1 MKEGIF
7 DVTISK
13 IYFGPEFKIKLGGFL
28 KEISKNLEGRI
39 LTTRERFVLY
49 RVINDKFRATL
60 KNRERVWNEWKQD
73 TNDIAFHMDISI
85 EDLDFM
91 KDVKYVKDVHI
102 SVLKNDEKEYEK
114 YSATISYG
122 RDLKKE
128 FCVSGERIIFRKFAF
143 HNLFDAL
150 SSIGRVKPPNRG
162 WIDVVL
168 KNLFAKY
175 DALSDREKERGF
187 ILPTGMKLHPD
198 VLDEE
203 EYQSQA
209 AIFLSFKPINS
220 KEWDILVVIGGHE
233 DKPIK
238 IEECVPRIYAKI
250 ERIKLRNALPS
261 LAEKADKEDWL
272 FKNDRY
278 GALRYYIESVYDR
291 LEKEYNENSEGC
303 APKKNI
309 FAEPKNE
316 HDAMVFC
323 TGLVTPDK
331 DGAHYIYAYCSS
343 PDSDGVY
350 QKIEWLSHGGT
361 QRKRVCNSKLD
372 FDDESVNHGLPYPP
386 NWVSEPNR
394 LLFDYRYG
402 SITDKQIRFYESHIY
417 ANLRADPRD
426 RGRLS
431 ETEWKQFSEK
441 FPCYEE
447 KKTEFKEYLYSAWRR
462 TRKMLQKSFKVA
474 IPTYYRGEIQL
485 LVPLFLD
492 EKNINQA
499 SVALVLTLDN
509 KGPWHYFC
517 PTCLSLE
524 MARMDSRVITRID
537 DTWLKPDVKSS
548 ESMRQSSEGEEDV
561 DWWDCELEQCGLW

>member
-1 MKEGIF
+1 MAN
-7 DVTISK
+7 K
-13 IYFGPEFKIKLGGFL
+13 IDFGPEITVRPFVDCPNNILNEIAVRLKRKLTL
-28 KEISKNLEGRI
+28 Q
-39 LTTRERFVLY
+39 ERFDLY
-49 RVINDKFRATL
+49 SFINEKF
-60 KNRERVWNEWKQD
+60 KESGEKWNEWNQD

-91 KDVKYVKDVHI
+91 KNVKNVKDVHI
-102 SVLKNDEKEYEK
+102 SVRKNDEKVYEK

-128 FCVSGERIIFRKFAF
+128 FCVFGKGIVFRKFVF
-143 HNLFDAL
+143 HNLFEAL
-150 SSIGRVKPPNRG
+150 RSIGRVKSPENRG
-162 WIDVVL
+162 WSDVVL
-168 KNLFAKY
+168 KNLFSKY
-175 DALSDREKERGF
+175 DGLLDCDKERGF
-187 ILPTGMKLHPD
+187 ILPTGMKLLSD
-198 VLDEE
+198 VFDEE

-220 KEWDILVVIGGHE
+220 EEWDILVVIDGHD

-250 ERIKLRNALPS
+250 ERKKLRDALQS
-261 LAEKADKEDWL
+261 LSKKADKEDWQ
-272 FKNDRY
+272 FKENRY

-291 LEKEYNENSEGC
+291 LEKEYNANSEGC

-309 FAEPKNE
+309 FAVPKNE
-316 HDAMVFC
+316 PSAMVFC
-323 TGLVTPDK
+323 TGLVTSDE

-561 DWWDCELEQCGLW
+561 DWLDCELEQCGRW